1 MINFKMK
8 TFGKWL
14 AGIILVLFIV
24 YVAGP
29 KPSKPDFTVHE
40 SNLPASLIDLENNIK
55 RSENEVKG
63 IKPDNQARIIWADSS
78 KKEKTKIAFL
88 YLHGFS
94 ASQAE
99 GDPVHKDLA
108 RKYNANLYL
117 SRLAEHGIDKGDS
130 TMINLTAG
138 EYEASAENAL
148 ATAKK
153 LGDDVVVIGTSA
165 GGALTLYLASRH
177 PEIKAIILYSP
188 CVKLYDGTAIILN
201 KPWGLQIARMVSGG
215 LSKKFNS
222 ESKTHSNYW
231 QLNYRIEALVAL
243 QNLISN
249 TMKPEVFAKIKCP
262 VFLGYYYKNE
272 TEQDNTVSISAL
284 LKMYDE
290 LGTPAEFKQ
299 KVAFPKAGAHV
310 IASYIRSKDWQGVEM
325 ETDKFLADIV
335 KL

>member
-1 MINFKMK
+1 MK
-8 TFGKWL
+8 TFGKWF

-24 YVAGP
+24 YIAGP

-249 TMKPEVFAKIKCP
+249 TMKPEVFSKIKCP

-272 TEQDNTVSISAL
+272 TEKDNTVSIPAL

-310 IASYIRSKDWQGVEM
+310 IASYIRSKDWQGVER

>member
-1 MINFKMK
+1 MVNVKMK

-24 YVAGP
+24 CLAGP
-29 KPSKPDFTVHE
+29 KPSKPDFIVTE
-40 SNLPASLIDLENNIK
+40 INLPASLIDLENNIK
-55 RSENEVKG
+55 RNENEVKG
-63 IKPDNQARIIWADSS
+63 IKPGNQAKIIWADSS

-108 RKYNANLYL
+108 KKYNANLYL
-117 SRLAEHGIDKGDS
+117 SRLAEHGIDRDDS
-130 TMINLTAG
+130 TMINLTAE
-138 EYEASAENAL
+138 EYEASAEDAL
-148 ATAKK
+148 VITKK
-153 LGDDVVVIGTSA
+153 LGDEVVVIGTSA
-165 GGALTLYLASRH
+165 GGALALYMASRH
-177 PEIKAIILYSP
+177 PEIKALILYSP
-188 CVKLYDGTAIILN
+188 CVRLYDGTANILN

-215 LSKKFNS
+215 PTKKFDS
-222 ESKTHSNYW
+222 ESMAHAKFW

-272 TEQDNTVSISAL
+272 TEKDNTVSIPAL
-284 LKMYDE
+284 LKMFDE

-299 KVAFPKAGAHV
+299 KEAFPKAGAHV
-310 IASYIRSKDWQGVEM
+310 ISSYIRSKDWQGVER